1 MQGGKTTKR
10 KANKKKKPA
19 FPRASEI
26 VEHNGVEPMTSCMPC
41 KVLKMLLYIVLQFVT
56 FLNIFELC
64 DN

>member
-1 MQGGKTTKR
+1 MQEGKTTKR
-10 KANKKKKPA
+10 QADKKKKPA

-41 KVLKMLLYIVLQFVT
+41 KGLKMLLYIVSQMVT
-56 FLNIFELC
+56 FCNILELC